1 MKKLKK
7 KLAVFAKQYV
17 ALFIVFFLF
26 LRTLHR
32 VVENITVEKKK
43 GEKMLGPALKSRT
56 KNVKSKTSPLFEVL
70 DEVPKNT
77 AV

>member
-43 GEKMLGPALKSRT
+43 GEKNVRT
-56 KNVKSKTSPLFEVL
+56 SFE
-70 DEVPKNT
+70 EQNKKCKK
-77 AV
+77 